1 MNVTTDVQQQQRR
14 QKRKRYKTLFG
25 SALGYAAE
33 GLDMLLYIF
42 RTCLYF
48 KRVSL
53 KSC

>member
-1 MNVTTDVQQQQRR
+1 MNVTTDVQQTTEET
-14 QKRKRYKTLFG
+14 KAKRYKTLFG

-33 GLDMLLYIF
+33 GLDVAIIV